1 MSTSWH
7 YVYILESKSHPEEIS
22 IGFTKDLKRRLAEH
36 NAGQVAHIRK
46 FVPGKIRATT
56 AFRDKLRAVAFERY
70 LKSGSGRA
78 FHRRHL

>member
-36 NAGQVAHIRK
+36 NAG
-46 FVPGKIRATT
+46 
-56 AFRDKLRAVAFERY
+56 
-70 LKSGSGRA
+70 
-78 FHRRHL
+78 